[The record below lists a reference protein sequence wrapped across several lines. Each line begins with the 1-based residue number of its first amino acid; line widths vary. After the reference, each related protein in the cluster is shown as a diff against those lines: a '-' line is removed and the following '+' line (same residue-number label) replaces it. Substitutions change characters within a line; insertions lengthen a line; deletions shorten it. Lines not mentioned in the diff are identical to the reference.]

1 MAQIRDISKR
11 TALYERLSKDDEQQG
26 ESNSILNQ
34 KQYLEEYAHRNGF
47 VNIQHFTDDGYTGR
61 NFNRPGFQEMLAE
74 IENGKIGTVIVKDM
88 SRFGRNYLQVGFYT
102 EMMFPQK
109 QVRFIAINNSVDSD
123 KPQDNDFTPFLNIMN
138 EWYAKDT
145 SNKIKSIFLSRM
157 NDGKRCSGSIPYGY
171 NRLPGDK
178 QTLVVD
184 PVASKV
190 VKHIFALAADGYNP
204 PTIAKKLTEEEVLIP
219 SAYTLQYHPEQCNR
233 KSEWGCTRW
242 NPTTV
247 REILERQEYL
257 GHTVLRKTIGTNFK
271 TDARRSST
279 DEEKL
284 IFKDT
289 HEPIIEEPVWTRV
302 QKELKCHKYSPD
314 RGKYQ
319 LTCRL
324 PGLVLDLLDKEEIK
338 YRSEKRLLGYRN
350 KGKRRLAGNANQPII
365 INIDD
370 VADVIDVR
378 AEDEFA
384 RVELLVSLKQ
394 ELERLSPR
402 ELMIIRTYLDYPIE
416 VVARKLKVRPN
427 TISKARRKIA
437 RELRKKLV

>member
-34 KQYLEEYAHRNGF
+34 KQYLEEYAHKNGF

-102 EMMFPQK
+102 EIMFPQK

-233 KSEWGCTRW
+233 EAKIKAEQELAEKERLRKERAKKSNEAFQKRAMAARW
-242 NPTTV
+242 AANDGHKFPKRV
-247 REILERQEYL
+247 CEYCGKEFYPNGSRQKYCGADCLEAHGKAEAEKRRNQKKERRYPQRNCKICGKAFWPSHSQEILCSKECKIINYNRNHLAYY
-257 GHTVLRKTIGTNFK
+257 HRK
-271 TDARRSST
+271 
-279 DEEKL
+279 
-284 IFKDT
+284 
-289 HEPIIEEPVWTRV
+289 
-302 QKELKCHKYSPD
+302 Q
-314 RGKYQ
+314 
-319 LTCRL
+319 
-324 PGLVLDLLDKEEIK
+324 
-338 YRSEKRLLGYRN
+338 SEK
-350 KGKRRLAGNANQPII
+350 KAK
-365 INIDD
+365 
-370 VADVIDVR
+370 
-378 AEDEFA
+378 
-384 RVELLVSLKQ
+384 
-394 ELERLSPR
+394 
-402 ELMIIRTYLDYPIE
+402 
-416 VVARKLKVRPN
+416 
-427 TISKARRKIA
+427 SK
-437 RELRKKLV
+437 E

>member
-34 KQYLEEYAHRNGF
+34 KQYLEEYAHKNGF
-47 VNIQHFTDDGYTGR
+47 VNIQHFTDDGYTGQ

-247 REILERQEYL
+247 RDIFPKKYL
-257 GHTVLRKTIGTNFK
+257 
-271 TDARRSST
+271 
-279 DEEKL
+279 
-284 IFKDT
+284 
-289 HEPIIEEPVWTRV
+289 
-302 QKELKCHKYSPD
+302 QKC
-314 RGKYQ
+314 GI
-319 LTCRL
+319 
-324 PGLVLDLLDKEEIK
+324 KESGMYNQIAN
-338 YRSEKRLLGYRN
+338 YVYTQSE
-350 KGKRRLAGNANQPII
+350 
-365 INIDD
+365 INIKIKDQAPKEYMAQVKEQCTGVNAVCGGID
-370 VADVIDVR
+370 SFFMATIVAAPVPNRWRWNAV
-378 AEDEFA
+378 
-384 RVELLVSLKQ
+384 
-394 ELERLSPR
+394 
-402 ELMIIRTYLDYPIE
+402 RTY
-416 VVARKLKVRPN
+416 
-427 TISKARRKIA
+427 
-437 RELRKKLV
+437 